1 MPNLYSFVQNV
12 PLPDPPSA
20 SHLACI
26 PIAILPVAIGA
37 LESRAQ
43 SFVFRD
49 VDAYYGIQLIR
60 RLQVALI
67 LGCES
72 MDRLYRLLDSTVNG
86 VAYMTTEVDGLVVIT
101 PDIPVVPA
109 PVSRSIHSRLER
121 IEYMF
126 DNAYNG
132 AVHAPD
138 FLNATGVRQQLAD
151 LITAVQAGGQL
162 DDDMLASLVQIAGLL
177 A

>member
-1 MPNLYSFVQNV
+1 
-12 PLPDPPSA
+12 
-20 SHLACI
+20 
-26 PIAILPVAIGA
+26 

-43 SFVFRD
+43 PYIFTPESAF
-49 VDAYYGIQLIR
+49 YGIQLIR

-67 LGCES
+67 TGC
-72 MDRLYRLLDSTVNG
+72 DDIQNLYRLLDSSLNG
-86 VAYMTTEVDGLVVIT
+86 AVYITDEIAGQTIIIPPIPLVPT
-101 PDIPVVPA
+101 A
-109 PVSRSIHSRLER
+109 PGRSIHSRLER

-138 FLNATGVRQQLAD
+138 FLNATGVRQQIAD
-151 LITAVQAGGQL
+151 LITAVQATGQL
-162 DDDMLASLVQIAGLL
+162 DDDALASLVQIAGLL